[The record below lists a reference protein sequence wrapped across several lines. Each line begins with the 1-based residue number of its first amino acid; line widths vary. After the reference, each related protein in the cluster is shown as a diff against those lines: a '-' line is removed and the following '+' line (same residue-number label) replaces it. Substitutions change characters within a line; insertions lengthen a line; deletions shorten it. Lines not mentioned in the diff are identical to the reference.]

1 MARHQ
6 FPSTSTQDGDPNPR
20 RAFSVEDFLRWFG
33 ISRFLF
39 YKLVKKGAIRP
50 SKIGRRT
57 VILPEEQDRF
67 ARELPRMGEST
78 DSPATKNA

>member
-6 FPSTSTQDGDPNPR
+6 FHPALPEDDYPKLR
-20 RAFSVEDFLRWFG
+20 RVFSVEDFLHWAG

-39 YKLVKKGAIRP
+39 YKLVKEGKILP

-57 VILPEEQDRF
+57 VILPEERDRF
-67 ARELPRMGEST
+67 TRELPRMGGA
-78 DSPATKNA
+78 SPSNDPDEA